1 MAGQRHLS
9 GPDGRTDR
17 AGSEKHHKV
26 RSDRLKSHEPRVKR
40 QHIKRGEERI
50 SQEESKERSVT
61 GTNIADSADGKA
73 TVV

>member
-9 GPDGRTDR
+9 GPAGRTDR
-17 AGSEKHHKV
+17 AVGEEHQRV

-40 QHIKRGEERI
+40 QHTERGEERI

-61 GTNIADSADGKA
+61 ETNTADSADGKA

>member
-9 GPDGRTDR
+9 GPGGRTDR
-17 AGSEKHHKV
+17 AGGEKHQRV
-26 RSDRLKSHEPRVKR
+26 RSDSFKSHEPRGKR
-40 QHIKRGEERI
+40 QHTKRTEERI

-61 GTNIADSADGKA
+61 ETNIGDSADGKA

>member
-9 GPDGRTDR
+9 GPAGRTDR
-17 AGSEKHHKV
+17 AASEKHHKV
-26 RSDRLKSHEPRVKR
+26 KSDRLKSHEPRVKT
-40 QHIKRGEERI
+40 QHTKGGQEEI

-61 GTNIADSADGKA
+61 ETNTADFADGKA